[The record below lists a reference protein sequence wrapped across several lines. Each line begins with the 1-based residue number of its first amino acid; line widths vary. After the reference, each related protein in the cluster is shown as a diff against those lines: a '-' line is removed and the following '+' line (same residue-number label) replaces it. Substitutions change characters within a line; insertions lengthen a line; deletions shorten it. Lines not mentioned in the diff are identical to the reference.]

1 MDSIFQI
8 FFSYAHEDEELMN
21 EVRRQLIVYER
32 NGRILKWHDR
42 MIPAGA
48 DWRNQIDT
56 RLEYADIILL
66 FMSPHF
72 IESRYCYEVEGQVAL
87 ERQKNGKAKVIPI
100 ILRPCA
106 WEATPFG
113 EFQALPT
120 DARPIIQ
127 WPNLDEASLNAAR
140 GIMKVV
146 DELSDAYKDSAP
158 VTIPVVKSNV
168 SSSTLTSDISAAKKE
183 SKLVYCK
190 RCGHLVGKQ
199 STCTGTYTHHEF
211 ISGETGDYCTRCGV
225 SPGKQTTCTGTYT
238 HHNFVSDDSHSVH
251 CVRCGVTKGV
261 QSTCTGTYTHH
272 EFKDL

>member
-1 MDSIFQI
+1 MHSPFEI

-21 EVRRQLIVYER
+21 DVRRQLIVYER

-48 DWRNQIDT
+48 EWRTQIDT
-56 RLEYADIILL
+56 RLDDARIILL

-87 ERQKNGKAKVIPI
+87 EKQKSGQAKVIPI

-120 DARPIIQ
+120 DAQPISK
-127 WPNLDEASLNAAR
+127 WSDRDDASLNVAR

-146 DELSDAYKDSAP
+146 DELSDSYK
-158 VTIPVVKSNV
+158 KSETKAILTPSNNV
-168 SSSTLTSDISAAKKE
+168 SRSIQATKKE
-183 SKLVYCK
+183 SGLIYCK
-190 RCGHLVGKQ
+190 RCGHLVGHQ
-199 STCTGTYTHHEF
+199 NVCTGAFTHHEF
-211 ISGETGDYCTRCGV
+211 KSGKTTDYCERCGV
-225 SPGKQTTCTGTYT
+225 SPGNKTLCTGSYT
-238 HHNFVSDDSHSVH
+238 HHDFVSDESNSVY
-251 CVRCGVTKGV
+251 CVRCGVSKGV
-261 QSTCTGTYTHH
+261 QSTCTGAFTYHQ
-272 EFKDL
+272 FKKL

>member
-1 MDSIFQI
+1 MDSILQI

-42 MIPAGA
+42 MIPAGS

-56 RLEYADIILL
+56 RLEDAHIILL

-87 ERQKNGKAKVIPI
+87 ERQKSGKAKVIPI

-113 EFQALPT
+113 KFQALPT
-120 DARPIIQ
+120 DARPISQ
-127 WPNLDEASLNAAR
+127 WPDLDEASLSAAR

-146 DELSDAYKDSAP
+146 DELSDAYKDTAP
-158 VTIPVVKSNV
+158 VTISV
-168 SSSTLTSDISAAKKE
+168 AEKE
-183 SKLVYCK
+183 SKFVYCK
-190 RCGHLVGKQ
+190 RCGHIVGKQ
-199 STCTGTYTHHEF
+199 STCTGAYTHHEF
-211 ISGETGDYCTRCGV
+211 ISGAIDDFCARCGI
-225 SPGKQTTCTGTYT
+225 SPGKQTTCTGAYT
-238 HHNFVSDDSHSVH
+238 HHNFVSGDSHSVY
-251 CVRCGVTKGV
+251 CVRCGALKGV
-261 QSTCTGTYTHH
+261 QSTCTGAYTHH
-272 EFKDL
+272 EFRKL